1 MFKVICLWF
10 LLTVL
15 FSALL
20 AAATLLVPAL
30 VYFSALI
37 GMVWGYFS
45 MVKCKDIGYKRG
57 WIK

>member
-1 MFKVICLWF
+1 MVKVICLWF
-10 LLTVL
+10 PLTVL

-30 VYFSALI
+30 VKFSTLI
-37 GMVWGYFS
+37 GMAWGCFS
-45 MVKCKDIGYKRG
+45 MLKCMDIGYKRG